1 MLNRAHSRLTLRW
14 FVLLLIAGIALP
26 IANTQHPEHPTVI
39 GLSADETI
47 REFAE
52 RNDLR
57 VLDSA
62 GNHHLV
68 LATTE
73 EAERLRQQPGVHD
86 VEADFAVS
94 VSELGLAGDAAA
106 LLNPNTVA
114 VLNNPDMV
122 SHGGALIK
130 KSVVRQTAIKLI
142 ECEYENESHGG
153 IGGGVRVA
161 VIDTGIDSTHPA
173 LSGRVLPGVNVIDGG
188 TDVEDPL
195 PAELAWAQLNPATVA
210 LLNPNTVAVLNPNTV
225 AVLNQP
231 QFRFYG
237 HGTLVGGLIHTVAP
251 DAWLVPFKAFTASG
265 MTSSFTVAKAI
276 RQATDMNV
284 DVINMSFDFDRPS
297 SVVREALDYAA
308 SRGVVMIA
316 SAGNGGTIAAV
327 YPAIHPGVIAV
338 ASTDMKDRKTAF
350 SNYGPAV
357 SVSAPG
363 ELLFSTYPGNEYA
376 AVAGTS
382 FSAALVTGEAARIQ
396 SLGRLT
402 AGEIRGRIQ
411 KAVKRIG
418 ELNPGIQLG
427 TGRIKV
433 HSALESESESESE
446 SDD

>member
-1 MLNRAHSRLTLRW
+1 MLNRAHSRLTLCW
-14 FVLLLIAGIALP
+14 LIFLFIIGIALP
-26 IANTQHPEHPTVI
+26 LANTQDPGYPTIV
-39 GLSADETI
+39 GLSADRTI

-73 EAERLRQQPGVHD
+73 DVERLAQQPGVDD
-86 VEADFAVS
+86 VETDFAVG
-94 VSELGLAGDAAA
+94 VSELGLAGDTTA

-114 VLNNPDMV
+114 VLNTPGTV
-122 SHGGALIK
+122 LHGGGLIK
-130 KSVVRQTAIKLI
+130 ESVVRQAAINLI
-142 ECEYENESHGG
+142 ENEYEDESHVGSG
-153 IGGGVRVA
+153 RGTRVA
-161 VIDTGIDSTHPA
+161 VIDTGIDWTHPA
-173 LSGRVLPGVNVIDGG
+173 LSGRVLPGVNVVDGG
-188 TDVEDPL
+188 TDTEDPL
-195 PAELAWAQLNPATVA
+195 PSQIASAQLNSEIIA

-237 HGTLVGGLIHTVAP
+237 HGTIVGGLIHTVAP

-297 SVVREALDYAA
+297 SVIREALDYAA
-308 SRGVVMIA
+308 SRGIVLIA
-316 SAGNGGTIAAV
+316 SAGNGGKVAEV
-327 YPAIHPGVIAV
+327 YPAIHPAVIAV
-338 ASTDMKDRKTAF
+338 ASTDMKDRKASF

-363 ELLFSTYPGNEYA
+363 DLLLSTYPGNQYA

-382 FSAALVTGEAARIQ
+382 FSAALVSGEAARIR
-396 SLGRLT
+396 SLGPIT
-402 AGEIRGRIQ
+402 ADETRARIR

-418 ELNPGIQLG
+418 DLNPGIELG

-433 HSALESESESESE
+433 HSALES
-446 SDD
+446 DFD